1 MRVQVEVQWRRRV
14 RVRESMNI
22 GWAVI
27 ISMYYA
33 VGSTAQVSY
42 DALGPK
48 YWTRVTSRGFLAALK
63 TIEWRSFLLLVQP
76 FQAISATTAGRV
88 CLATG
93 QIREKG

>member
-1 MRVQVEVQWRRRV
+1 MRVQVRYSE
-14 RVRESMNI
+14 EKEGEGEMNI

-33 VGSTAQVSY
+33 AGSTSQVSY

-48 YWTRVTSRGFLAALK
+48 DWTRLTSKGFLAALK